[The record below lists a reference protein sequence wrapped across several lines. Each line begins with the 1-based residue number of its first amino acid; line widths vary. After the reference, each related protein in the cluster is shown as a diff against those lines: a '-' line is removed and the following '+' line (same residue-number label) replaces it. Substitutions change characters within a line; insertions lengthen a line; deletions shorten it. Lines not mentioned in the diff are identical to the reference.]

1 MIQFLPAEIFD
12 WVNAKGFNL
21 VDYYNDNPIGC
32 FLEIDL
38 NYSYKMHDLHNDYPV
53 TGEKIKNQNKFC
65 QNINKKS

>member
-21 VDYYNDNPIGC
+21 VDYYNDSPIGC

-38 NYSYKMHDLHNDYPV
+38 NYSYKMHD
-53 TGEKIKNQNKFC
+53 
-65 QNINKKS
+65 